1 MTGEHQKI
9 KRKLSVKET
18 SCGEAAAVSDWRGET
33 VGGEHEAESL
43 VTIEE
48 VIERE
53 NLKKALQRVVSN
65 AGSAGID
72 GMTVKQLPEYLK
84 LHWLEVK
91 EQLLAGRYKPQPV
104 KKVEIPKPDGGVR
117 TLGIPTVL
125 DRFIQQALMQVMQ
138 KSWDP
143 TFSESSY
150 GFRPGRSAH
159 LAVAKAQEHI
169 QAGYSWVVDLDLE
182 KFFDRVNHDR
192 LMARVERRIKDR
204 RVLKLIRDFLTAGVM
219 CGGLITQS
227 TEGTP
232 QGGPLSPLL
241 SNIVLDE
248 LDRELESRGHRFVR
262 YADDCNIYVQSQRA
276 GERVKQ
282 TIGDFIT
289 RKLKLKVNEAKSAVD
304 RPWNRKI
311 LGFSFSSKEKKR
323 RVAPK
328 SVKRFKDKIREATSR
343 CAGKSIEQVVAL
355 LNPYLKGWL
364 QYFSF
369 VEHRHVFKE
378 LDSWIRRRLRS
389 MMWKLWGSRQY
400 RELRARGVLQQVAWV
415 TSKAPHGPWRL
426 SHCPALQT
434 ALPFRFF
441 RQLGLLTL
449 A

>member
-18 SCGEAAAVSDWRGET
+18 ERGEALEVSERRGEPIR
-33 VGGEHEAESL
+33 GENATESL
-43 VTIEE
+43 VTIEQ
-48 VIERE
+48 VVERE
-53 NLKKALQRVVSN
+53 NLKLALRRVVSN
-65 AGSAGID
+65 AGSAGVD
-72 GMTVKQLPEYLK
+72 GMKVKQLPEFLK
-84 LHWLEVK
+84 LHWLEIRA
-91 EQLLAGRYKPQPV
+91 QLLAGKYRPHPV
-104 KKVEIPKPDGGVR
+104 KQVEIPKPDGGSR

-125 DRFIQQALMQVMQ
+125 DRFIQQALMQVLQ

-143 TFSESSY
+143 TFSDSSY
-150 GFRPGRSAH
+150 GFRPKRNAH
-159 LAVAKAQEHI
+159 QAVSKAQEHI
-169 QAGYSWVVDLDLE
+169 QAGYSWIVDLDLE

-192 LMARVERRIKDR
+192 LMARVEERVKDR
-204 RVLKLIRDFLTAGVM
+204 RILKLIRAFLTSGAM
-219 CGGLITQS
+219 EGGLVS
-227 TEGTP
+227 PRTEGTP

-241 SNIVLDE
+241 SNLVLDE
-248 LDRELESRGHRFVR
+248 LDKELERRGHRHVR
-262 YADDCNIYVQSQRA
+262 YADDCNIYVRSQRA

-311 LGFSFSSKEKKR
+311 LGFSFSAKEKKR

-328 SVKRFKDKIREATSR
+328 SVKRFKEKIRTITSR
-343 CAGKSIEQVVAL
+343 SAGVSIKQVVAL
-355 LNPYLKGWL
+355 LNPYLRGWN

-369 VEHRHVFKE
+369 TEHRHVFKE
-378 LDSWIRRRLRS
+378 LNSWIRRRIRS
-389 MMWKLWGSRQY
+389 MLWKQWGSRQY
-400 RELRARGVLQQVAWV
+400 QELRSRGVLQQVAWV

-441 RQLGLLTL
+441 ERLGLLQL
-449 A
+449 K